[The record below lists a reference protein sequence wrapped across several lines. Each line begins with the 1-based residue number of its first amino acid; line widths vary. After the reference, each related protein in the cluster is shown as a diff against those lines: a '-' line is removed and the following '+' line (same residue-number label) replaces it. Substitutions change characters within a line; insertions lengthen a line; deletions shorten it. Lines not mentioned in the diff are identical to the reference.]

1 MNVSKARVLVA
12 DPDADIRETLKI
24 YFEHQG
30 FEVQVVAQAGE
41 IVKHARPWQPNA
53 ILVSTEFSDRDP
65 YQICRDLLDDTLTG
79 HIPLVMLLHLNER
92 SMRLEALEAG
102 VNDIVP
108 KPFDIEELYLRVEAA
123 IRLTT
128 MREML

>member
-1 MNVSKARVLVA
+1 MNVSKARILVA
-12 DPDADIRETLKI
+12 DPDADVRATLKI
-24 YFEHQG
+24 YFENRD
-30 FEVQVVAQAGE
+30 FEVQGAALAGE
-41 IVKHARPWQPNA
+41 IVKIARPWQPQA
-53 ILVSTEFSDRDP
+53 ILISTEFTDQDP
-65 YQICRDLLDDTLTG
+65 HQICRDLLEDTLTG

-92 SMRLEALEAG
+92 TARLEALEAG

-128 MREML
+128 MRQAW

>member
-24 YFEHQG
+24 YFEDQG
-30 FEVQVVAQAGE
+30 FEVQAVGQAGE
-41 IVKHARPWQPNA
+41 IVKIARPWQPNA
-53 ILVSTEFSDRDP
+53 ILISTEFSDQDP

-79 HIPLVMLLHLNER
+79 HIPLLMLLHLNER
-92 SMRLEALEAG
+92 SVRLEALEAG

-128 MREML
+128 MREVL